1 MQFEKVINGILKYM
15 DHEIYPGLNDWQ
27 EILARMAVTRFTAN
41 RGKLKDELIKN
52 PFVAMLD
59 LVTESG
65 EVDVNGIMADLKS
78 QVAAKGKIEIHIPL
92 FGTFS
97 FTNAD
102 IDKLHRMILE
112 G

>member
-1 MQFEKVINGILKYM
+1 MQIDRVINGILKYM
-15 DHEIYPGLNDWQ
+15 EQEVYPGLSDWQ
-27 EILARMAVTRFTAN
+27 EILARMAVARVTAD
-41 RGKLKDELIKN
+41 RGKLKNTIKSN
-52 PFVAMLD
+52 SFVTALNI
-59 LVTESG
+59 VNESG

-97 FTNAD
+97 FCNAD
-102 IDKLHRMILE
+102 IDKLHRMIME